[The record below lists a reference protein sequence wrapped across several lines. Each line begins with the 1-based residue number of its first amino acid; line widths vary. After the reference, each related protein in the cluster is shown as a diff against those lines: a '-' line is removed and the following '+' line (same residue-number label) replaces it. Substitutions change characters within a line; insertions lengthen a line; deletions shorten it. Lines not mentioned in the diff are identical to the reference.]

1 MAEKNLKFVRTM
13 VNIDLIANFVSETD
27 TTITIS
33 DVLVLHTES
42 NIESLRQTLYL
53 YPWLQ
58 QTVVS
63 DSAQE
68 ITVFKNTL
76 MFVTDISEEMADY
89 HKSMWITIRKD
100 EMEQMEEEE
109 RMREEDE
116 QERKVLKLFK
126 KVNKNPKTPVH

>member
-1 MAEKNLKFVRTM
+1 MAEKNLKFIRTM
-13 VNIDLIANFVSETD
+13 VNIDILANYISETE

-58 QTVVS
+58 QTVVE

-68 ITVFKNTL
+68 ITLFKNTI
-76 MFVTDISEEMADY
+76 MFITDISDEMKDY
-89 HKSMWITIRKD
+89 HKSMWITIRKE

-109 RMREEDE
+109 REREENE
-116 QERKVLKLFK
+116 KERKVLKLFR
-126 KVNKNPKTPVH
+126 KVSKNPKTPVH

>member
-1 MAEKNLKFVRTM
+1 MAEKNLKFIRTM
-13 VNIDLIANFVSETD
+13 VNIDILANYISETE

-58 QTVVS
+58 QTVVE

-68 ITVFKNTL
+68 ITLFKNTI
-76 MFVTDISEEMADY
+76 MFVTDISDEMKDY
-89 HKSMWITIRKD
+89 HKSMWITIRKE
-100 EMEQMEEEE
+100 EMEQMEEERE
-109 RMREEDE
+109 REENE
-116 QERKVLKLFK
+116 QERKVLKLFR
-126 KVNKNPKTPVH
+126 KVSKNPKTPVH

>member
-1 MAEKNLKFVRTM
+1 MAEKNLKFIRTM
-13 VNIDLIANFVSETD
+13 VNIDILANYISETE

-58 QTVVS
+58 QTVVE
-63 DSAQE
+63 DAAQE
-68 ITVFKNTL
+68 ITVFKNTI
-76 MFVTDISEEMADY
+76 MFITDISDEMKDY
-89 HKSMWITIRKD
+89 HKSMWITIRKE

-109 RMREEDE
+109 REREENE
-116 QERKVLKLFK
+116 QERKVLKLFR
-126 KVNKNPKTPVH
+126 KVSKNPKTPVH

>member
-1 MAEKNLKFVRTM
+1 MAEKNLKFIRTM
-13 VNIDLIANFVSETD
+13 VNIDILANYISETE

-58 QTVVS
+58 QTVVK

-68 ITVFKNTL
+68 ITLFKNTI
-76 MFVTDISEEMADY
+76 MFVTDISDEMKDY
-89 HKSMWITIRKD
+89 HKSMWITIRKE

-109 RMREEDE
+109 REREENE
-116 QERKVLKLFK
+116 QERKVLKLFR
-126 KVNKNPKTPVH
+126 KVSKNPKTPVH

>member
-1 MAEKNLKFVRTM
+1 MAEKNLKFIRTM
-13 VNIDLIANFVSETD
+13 VNIDILANYISETE

-58 QTVVS
+58 QTVVK

-68 ITVFKNTL
+68 ITLFKNTI
-76 MFVTDISEEMADY
+76 MFVTDISDEMKDY
-89 HKSMWITIRKD
+89 HKSMWITIRKE

-109 RMREEDE
+109 REREESE
-116 QERKVLKLFK
+116 QERKVLKLFR
-126 KVNKNPKTPVH
+126 KVSKNPKTPVH